1 MDGDMEG
8 CPPAKKYTVTILGL
22 GNLLFKDEGFGVHF
36 VREFQGKY
44 RLPENVAVIDGGT
57 LGYMLM
63 DEICQTEHLVVVDTV
78 RADDEPG
85 SIYRFSPE
93 AIPLQV
99 HYNVSAH
106 EVEFL
111 DVLSKAEMLGEAP
124 ETVIIAVVP
133 EDIAGTG
140 IELTPSVRACLPKVE
155 ALVKEELHR
164 IGIAVDDLHPGQ
176 GA

>member
-1 MDGDMEG
+1 MDANPDVSLS
-8 CPPAKKYTVTILGL
+8 AKRYRLTILGL

-36 VREFQGKY
+36 VREFQGRY
-44 RLPENVAVIDGGT
+44 RLPEDVAVLDGGT

-63 DEICQTEHLVVVDTV
+63 DDICRTEHLLVVDTV

-85 SIYRFSPE
+85 SIYRFTPE
-93 AIPLQV
+93 AIPLRV

-111 DVLSKAEMLGEAP
+111 DVLSKAAMLGEAP

-133 EDIAGTG
+133 EDIVGTG

-164 IGIAVDDLHPGQ
+164 MGIAVDDPHPEHVG
-176 GA
+176 

>member
-1 MDGDMEG
+1 MDGNTCG
-8 CPPAKKYTVTILGL
+8 SQPAKRYRLTILGL

-44 RLPENVAVIDGGT
+44 RLPEDVVVIDGGT

-63 DEICQTEHLVVVDTV
+63 DDICQTEHLVVVDTV
-78 RADDEPG
+78 RADDAPG

-93 AIPLQV
+93 AIPLRV

-111 DVLSKAEMLGEAP
+111 DVLSKAAMLGEAP

-133 EDIAGTG
+133 EDIVGTG
-140 IELTPSVRACLPKVE
+140 IELTPSVQACLPKVE

-164 IGIAVDDLHPGQ
+164 MGVAVDEMHPEQAG
-176 GA
+176 